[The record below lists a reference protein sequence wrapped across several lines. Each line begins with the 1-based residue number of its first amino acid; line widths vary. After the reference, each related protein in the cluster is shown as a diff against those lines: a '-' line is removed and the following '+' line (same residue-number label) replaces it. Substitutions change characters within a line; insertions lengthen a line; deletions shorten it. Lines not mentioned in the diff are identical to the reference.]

1 MQTTKKPPVDLKAII
16 ARANAKKQAVKKEI
30 KKVNKISQEKTPKEK
45 KQKSVT
51 KKELM
56 VTSDT
61 AIMALVNSDNT
72 KKQKIINLHL
82 AGVSNK
88 DIESY
93 LGANQGWIWN
103 VLNAHKKSVADKI

>member
-45 KQKSVT
+45 KPKSVT

-56 VTSDT
+56 VTSNKC
-61 AIMALVNSDNT
+61 IMAVVDSET
-72 KKQKIINLHL
+72 SKKQKIVDLHL
-82 AGVSNK
+82 MGVSNK

-93 LGANQGWIWN
+93 LGTNQGWIWN
-103 VLNAHKKSVADKI
+103 VLNAHKKSKI